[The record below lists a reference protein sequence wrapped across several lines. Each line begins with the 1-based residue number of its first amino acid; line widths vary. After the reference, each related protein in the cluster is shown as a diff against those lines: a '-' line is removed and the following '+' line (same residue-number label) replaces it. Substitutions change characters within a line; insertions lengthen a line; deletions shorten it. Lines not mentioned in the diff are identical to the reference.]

1 MKKKNIYF
9 ALLIFSLSL
18 FSCGNKTYSLE
29 DYQKEIS
36 FGDKDF
42 LNVLQLADIHW
53 SYATDKEKQTQY
65 LQTLISQSE
74 ADIVI
79 LTGDQVLNGD
89 ASTYSSLLDCMENS
103 SASYFA
109 FVYGNHDEQGLYD
122 KLYPIR
128 EGLKR
133 SKCLNSFCDND
144 DVYGLTNFV
153 INIKDGTS
161 LPWQIYC
168 LDSNSLK
175 PGSFN
180 IPYDVLHDDQISWY
194 EKQVKQAKENNPNS
208 KSLTY
213 FHIPLWESEYAYR
226 RSKNIDSIGNV
237 KRFSGSMNESDFYID
252 GLGDTKVYAGYKRT
266 SFFTKAEE
274 LGSTKA
280 IFNGHDH
287 KNDFCAEYYI
297 DESKQDDPIAL
308 CYGLKSGDGLSYDE
322 DKQGGVLATIYKN
335 GDLKLSRARLNYSFE
350 YTLEDMFK

>member
-1 MKKKNIYF
+1 MKKKNNYL
-9 ALLIFSLSL
+9 ALPVLSLSL
-18 FSCGNKTYSLE
+18 FSCGNKNYSLK
-29 DYQKEIS
+29 DYQKDIS
-36 FGDKDF
+36 FGEKES

-53 SYATDKEKQTQY
+53 SYATDKEKQSEY
-65 LQTLISQSE
+65 LQTLIKKSE

-89 ASTYSSLLDCMENS
+89 ASSYSSLLDCMENS

-133 SKCLNSFCDND
+133 SKCLNTYLD
-144 DVYGLTNFV
+144 DDIYGETNFV
-153 INIKDGTS
+153 INIKDGES
-161 LPWQIYC
+161 IPWQIYC
-168 LDSNSLK
+168 LDSNNLK

-180 IPYDVLHDDQISWY
+180 IPYDILHDDQIDWY
-194 EKQVKQAKENNPNS
+194 ESQVKEVQKTNPHS

-213 FHIPLWESEYAYR
+213 FHIPLWETEYAYR
-226 RSKNIDSIGNV
+226 RSNGVESIGNV
-237 KRFSGSMNESDFYID
+237 RRFSGSMNESDFYVD
-252 GLGDTKVYAGYKRT
+252 GLGKTKVYAGYKRT

-308 CYGLKSGDGLSYDE
+308 CYGLKSGDGLSYND

-350 YTLEDMFK
+350 YTLEDMF